1 MRQWA
6 IDRLA
11 LTVPEYSEEQARELG
26 ECLAAALAD
35 ADATPA
41 ANTDHSRLHLQL
53 TARAGES
60 MPDLARRIVA
70 VLLASA

>member
-26 ECLAAALAD
+26 ERLAAALAD

-41 ANTDHSRLHLQL
+41 ANADHGRLHLEL
-53 TARAGES
+53 AARAGES
-60 MPDLARRIVA
+60 IPDLARRIAA